1 MHSTVEFRLQAQ
13 QITQSGDGIVATGY
27 VMNLKQ
33 ERFTSKVLL
42 PLFQGIPQYPY
53 NLIYDDWAAYKRF
66 LINWGIN
73 ESKIPRPSPTFKP
86 TKAIEKIKEVDFLI
100 QVIIGDVLRKVSMGM
115 KRADLS
121 SIQGTEKHAVRIF
134 LSLADEFFPFRN
146 PQFSQDQ
153 DRFRV
158 DSFDR
163 LAELI
168 TGEHARLLVGACQR
182 LAYFY
187 SVQTAQ
193 ELRQGKKATSAVHA
207 PAIKKEDEKSTQLIL
222 KEEFVGRLHKAITHH
237 PILQNMISQVNLKKE
252 SKDEK
257 IAIELDD
264 EGRGIFKV
272 GKTDIDL
279 RSVLLRIFVALK
291 PEAELLLRLLIS
303 KIQPDRINLI
313 EIHYDAGLAEFEVAM
328 MLEDGDISEDV
339 HQAIYDCSTS
349 TTFPKVVVVCSSIL
363 EEMLGKKVNI
373 SFNRRGDVTIEVP
386 EIEEVQS
393 RNLAVA
399 LRKKI
404 EETLLKHE
412 NPEEKDPEEVQLQQ
426 IGEEL
431 ERQTQHAVSKPPEA
445 EAPVNTEVDTLI
457 DEDLS
462 RAAEEIQAEQER
474 LARHRPSRPMPP
486 SPATN
491 DQPRVP
497 KSDNSDPFADLPIRP
512 IVNEPEPVASK
523 HRNTTTRD
531 SEIVM
536 FDDDSLVAR
545 LEELDTSSP
554 RKKNEQ
560 LITMDDS
567 VADSQNSQSPPDR
580 DSSYWGGR
588 NRKHPGAFLTPRE
601 VTMAI
606 LSDIRTKGVSMR
618 SSQQLAIAFLE
629 VLDKVSRDYCGQNLD
644 KLCPGLSQSDNI
656 FDIARQL
663 NELIDRRRY
672 RREPENAIDALLSG
686 AILASSSIKLS
697 G

>member
-1 MHSTVEFRLQAQ
+1 MHISPGFQRQDRR
-13 QITQSGDGIVATGY
+13 ITSIGDGIVATGRI
-27 VMNLKQ
+27 MNLKQ

-53 NLIYDDWAAYKRF
+53 NLIYDEWAAYKQY
-66 LINWGIN
+66 LINWGVR
-73 ESKIPRPSPTFKP
+73 ESRIPRPSPTFRA

-115 KRADLS
+115 KRAGLG

-153 DRFRV
+153 DRLRV
-158 DSFDR
+158 DNFDR
-163 LAELI
+163 LAELV

-187 SVQTAQ
+187 STQSAK
-193 ELRQGKKATSAVHA
+193 ERRQGKKGLDLSSAATVSQYD
-207 PAIKKEDEKSTQLIL
+207 DEKSTQLIL

-237 PILQNMISQVNLKKE
+237 PILQSMISQVNLKKQNE
-252 SKDEK
+252 NER

-264 EGRGIFKV
+264 EGRGIFTV

-279 RSVLLRIFVALK
+279 RSILLRIFVALK

-339 HQAIYDCSTS
+339 HRAIYDCNTA
-349 TTFPKVVVVCSSIL
+349 TTFPKVVVVCSAIL
-363 EEMLGKKVNI
+363 EEILGKKVNI

-386 EIEEVQS
+386 EIEEIQS

-404 EETLLKHE
+404 EEALHKQE
-412 NPEEKDPEEVQLQQ
+412 NPDRNEDPEVVQLK
-426 IGEEL
+426 EL
-431 ERQTQHAVSKPPEA
+431 GQALESEFERQALKSSDESPPVA
-445 EAPVNTEVDTLI
+445 EMDALI
-457 DEDLS
+457 DEDLM
-462 RAAEEIQAEQER
+462 REAQKIHAEQQ
-474 LARHRPSRPMPP
+474 RHQDSRPLNESKTRSDENFTREEKQKDPFDSIRTRDTVEPP
-486 SPATN
+486 PPATASEDN
-491 DQPRVP
+491 HQSPRRETAV
-497 KSDNSDPFADLPIRP
+497 
-512 IVNEPEPVASK
+512 
-523 HRNTTTRD
+523 
-531 SEIVM
+531 
-536 FDDDSLVAR
+536 FDDDLASRIAA
-545 LEELDTSSP
+545 LDTSVP
-554 RKKNEQ
+554 HDDDQ
-560 LITMDDS
+560 HLITVDEEL
-567 VADSQNSQSPPDR
+567 VNGNGAF
-580 DSSYWGGR
+580 GGLSHEVNQR
-588 NRKHPGAFLTPRE
+588 IREKHPGAFLTPRE

-618 SSQQLAIAFLE
+618 SSHQLAHAFLE
-629 VLDKVSRDYCGQNLD
+629 VLDKVARDYCGQNLD
-644 KLCPGLSQSDNI
+644 KLCPGLTDSDNI

-663 NELIDRRRY
+663 NEVIDRRRFG
-672 RREPENAIDALLSG
+672 REPENAIDALLSG

-697 G
+697 S